1 MWWSTS
7 VIFLIS
13 ETVSLLYLTR
23 RSLYS
28 ECNHRLYWLNII
40 AGNIKNTIAGI
51 YHGVRKMDLPLFF
64 AEQEYRFNHRNI
76 GNEVMLKVQEY
87 ISLSHTITRKQISFA
102 LDTAFPMFS
111 NEWIRWSVIFKAQ
124 SQFLLI

>member
-1 MWWSTS
+1 MEMRSQLDMNYKMVLLLCRKCR
-7 VIFLIS
+7 VIMA
-13 ETVSLLYLTR
+13 
-23 RSLYS
+23 
-28 ECNHRLYWLNII
+28 ECNHLLYWLNII
-40 AGNIKNTIAGI
+40 VDNIKNTIAGI
-51 YHGVRKMDLPLFF
+51 YHGVRKIDLPLFF

-111 NEWIRWSVIFKAQ
+111 N
-124 SQFLLI
+124 

>member
-1 MWWSTS
+1 MEMRSQLDMNYKMVLLLCRKCR
-7 VIFLIS
+7 VIMA
-13 ETVSLLYLTR
+13 
-23 RSLYS
+23 
-28 ECNHRLYWLNII
+28 ECNHLLYWLNII
-40 AGNIKNTIAGI
+40 VGNIKNTIAGI
-51 YHGVRKMDLPLFF
+51 YHGVRKIDLPLFF

-111 NEWIRWSVIFKAQ
+111 N
-124 SQFLLI
+124 